1 MGPEAIILVIL
12 WSALTLYLLFGGADF
27 GVGVWEVN
35 TALQS
40 TERDRNL
47 LYKAIG
53 PVWEANHVWLIFF
66 LVCTHAAFPRVYA
79 ALGQALWLPL
89 LIAIVG
95 IVFRGAAYAFRAN
108 LLGKSEQRKIW
119 EVVFAVAS
127 TVAPFFLGAAAG
139 AVASGKLDFNDRG
152 EYQGDYIT
160 GWISP
165 LSIFTGF
172 FTVGVCAFLSAVYL
186 LRESV
191 SQQHEELVKVWRR
204 RALVTGVIMGVLS
217 LLGVAFLA
225 LEPESFW
232 TGFRERG
239 LPLFGVG
246 IASGFA
252 ALVALWY
259 TRPLAATIAA
269 ASTVTC
275 VIWGWGVAQYPIL
288 LPPNLT
294 IENAKTSDAVLWAML
309 WSIGIGM
316 VIVVPSLWWLFAIFK
331 GAQPDAKSPLAPRQ

>member
-1 MGPEAIILVIL
+1 MGPESLILVVL
-12 WSALTLYLLFGGADF
+12 WIALTLYILFGGADF

-40 TERDRNL
+40 TERERNL

-66 LVCTHAAFPRVYA
+66 LVCTHAAFPRAYA
-79 ALGQALWLPL
+79 ALGQALWIPL

-108 LLGKSEQRKIW
+108 LIGERNQQKIW

-139 AVASGKLDFNDRG
+139 AVASGKLDFNDVG
-152 EYQGDYIT
+152 EYQGDIIT
-160 GWISP
+160 GWVSP
-165 LSIFTGF
+165 LSLFTGF
-172 FTVGVCAFLSAVYL
+172 FTVGICAFLSATYL
-186 LRESV
+186 LRESLN
-191 SQQHEELVKVWRR
+191 QQHFDLVSIWRQ
-204 RALVTGVIMGVLS
+204 RALTTGIIMGVLS
-217 LLGVAFLA
+217 LVGLAFLA
-225 LEPESFW
+225 VEPDSFW

-239 LPLFGVG
+239 LPLFCVGVVSG
-246 IASGFA
+246 IAALFA
-252 ALVALWY
+252 IWR

-269 ASTVTC
+269 VSTVTC
-275 VIWGWGVAQYPIL
+275 VIWGWGVSQYPIL

-294 IENAKTSDAVLWAML
+294 IENCKTSDSVMWAML
-309 WSIGIGM
+309 GCIGIGM
-316 VIVVPSLWWLFAIFK
+316 VLVVPSLWWLLAIFK
-331 GAQPDAKSPLAPRQ
+331 GEQQE

>member
-1 MGPEAIILVIL
+1 MAPEALILVII

-27 GVGVWEVN
+27 GVGIWEVN

-40 TERDRNL
+40 TERERNL

-66 LVCTHAAFPRVYA
+66 LVCTHAAFPRAYA
-79 ALGQALWLPL
+79 ALGQALWVPL

-108 LLGKSEQRKIW
+108 LLGQRTQRTIW
-119 EVVFAVAS
+119 EIVFAVAS

-139 AVASGKLDFNDRG
+139 AVASGKLDFTDSG
-152 EYQGDYIT
+152 EYQGDILL

-165 LSIFTGF
+165 LSLFTGF

-191 SQQHEELVKVWRR
+191 NQQHDDLVKVWRR
-204 RALVTGVIMGVLS
+204 RALITGVIMGVLS
-217 LLGVAFLA
+217 LIGVVFLA
-225 LEPESFW
+225 FEPESFW
-232 TGFRERG
+232 TNFRDRG
-239 LPLFGVG
+239 LPLFCVGV
-246 IASGFA
+246 ASGA
-252 ALVALWY
+252 GALVAIWRTKAL
-259 TRPLAATIAA
+259 LATICAV
-269 ASTVTC
+269 STVTC
-275 VIWGWGVAQYPIL
+275 VVWGWGVSQYPIL

-294 IENAKTSDAVLWAML
+294 IENCKTSDSVMWAML
-309 WSIGIGM
+309 VSIGVGM
-316 VIVVPSLWWLFAIFK
+316 VIVVPSLWWLLSIFK
-331 GAQPDAKSPLAPRQ
+331 GEAQKGAENSSGY

>member
-1 MGPEAIILVIL
+1 MAPEAIILAIL
-12 WSALTLYLLFGGADF
+12 WGALTLYLLFGGADF
-27 GVGVWEVN
+27 GVGIWEVN

-40 TERDRNL
+40 TERERNL

-66 LVCTHAAFPRVYA
+66 LVCTHAAFPRAYA
-79 ALGQALWLPL
+79 ALGQALWVPL

-108 LLGKSEQRKIW
+108 LLGQRTQRTIW
-119 EVVFAVAS
+119 EIVFAVAS

-139 AVASGKLDFNDRG
+139 AVASGKLEFNDAG
-152 EYQGDYIT
+152 EYQGDILL

-165 LSIFTGF
+165 LAIFTGF

-191 SQQHEELVKVWRR
+191 NQQHDDLVKVWRR

-225 LEPESFW
+225 FEPESFW
-232 TGFRERG
+232 SDFHERS
-239 LPLFGVG
+239 LPLFGIG

-259 TRPLAATIAA
+259 TWPLAATIAA

-275 VIWGWGVAQYPIL
+275 VIWGWGVAQYPFL

-294 IENAKTSDAVLWAML
+294 IKNCKTSDSVLWAML
-309 WSIGIGM
+309 WSIAVGM
-316 VIVVPSLWWLFAIFK
+316 VIVVPSLWWLLAIFK
-331 GAQPDAKSPLAPRQ
+331 GAHHDASKKSSGY